1 VVRRFFEVMK
11 VGSLIAGFLL
21 LLVFSMT
28 AMGQQAQVSVKTPDE
43 ARARLDELRVA
54 GFEALYSL
62 DYEGARQKF
71 KEIARLFPE
80 HPAGPQFLAA
90 VLWTQTLNE
99 SRRLQSSLYAS
110 ESFYGKTED
119 AVNPRTVEQF
129 RELTRS
135 ATLLAKARL
144 KTNPRD
150 VEALYFLGATEGL
163 KAAFAAAVQRSFM
176 SALRDGSSSVDRH
189 RDVIKLDPGYRD
201 AELTIGLYDYVV
213 GTLPLPIKLLASIG
227 GVRGSK
233 KRGLLTLERV
243 AKEGRFARDDARS
256 LLIVLYKREKR
267 YADALALAREL
278 GAKYPRNYLYK
289 LEQADAL
296 MSQAAVERQSAHS
309 TAAASAEREALATFE
324 ALLQDRMTREA
335 AARSFDL
342 IHFRYGDAL
351 FTAGRFEQAAR
362 EFLAATTAL
371 GAEPGLAAIARLRAA
386 QSLDLAG
393 KRNEALVQYRAV
405 LQGPDVE
412 HAHEEAKRGLREPY
426 KIKNE
431 KSTPE

>member
-1 VVRRFFEVMK
+1 MK
-11 VGSLIAGFLL
+11 VRSFTITL
-21 LLVFSMT
+21 LLVLAFSLT
-28 AMGQQAQVSVKTPDE
+28 ARGQQAQASVKTPDD
-43 ARARLDELRVA
+43 ARARLEELRAA
-54 GFEALYSL
+54 GFEALYNL
-62 DYEGARQKF
+62 DYEAARQKF
-71 KEIARLFPE
+71 KEIARLFPD

-90 VLWTQTLNE
+90 ALWTQALNE

-119 AVNPRTVEQF
+119 AVDPRTVAQF
-129 RELTRS
+129 RELTRT
-135 ATLLAKARL
+135 ATQLAKARL

-150 VEALYFLGATEGL
+150 VEALYFLGSTEGL

-189 RDVIKLDPGYRD
+189 RDVIKLDPTYRD

-213 GTLPLPIKLLASIG
+213 GSLPLPVKLLASIG

-243 AKEGRFARDDARS
+243 AKEGRFARDDAKS

-296 MSQAAVERQSAHS
+296 ISQAAVERQAGQS
-309 TAAASAEREALATFE
+309 TAATSAEREAFAIFE
-324 ALLQDRMTREA
+324 ALLQGGGSREVA
-335 AARSFDL
+335 AARSLDL
-342 IHFRYGDAL
+342 VHFRYGDAL
-351 FTAGRFEQAAR
+351 FNAGRFDAAAK
-362 EFLAATTAL
+362 EFLAAASAN
-371 GAEPGLAAIARLRAA
+371 GAEPSLATLSRLRAA

-405 LQGPDVE
+405 LERPDVE

-426 KIKNE
+426 KIRNE
-431 KSTPE
+431 KSTSE

>member
-1 VVRRFFEVMK
+1 M
-11 VGSLIAGFLL
+11 SLL
-21 LLVFSMT
+21 LLLAFSM
-28 AMGQQAQVSVKTPDE
+28 AAVAQQAQAPAPKADE

-110 ESFYGKTED
+110 ESFYGKSED
-119 AVNPRTVEQF
+119 VVNPRTVEQF

-135 ATLLAKARL
+135 ATTLAKARL
-144 KTNPRD
+144 KANPRD

-189 RDVIKLDPGYRD
+189 RNVIKLDPSYHD

-213 GTLPLPIKLLASIG
+213 GTLPLPVKLLASIG

-267 YADALALAREL
+267 YADALAIAREL

-296 MSQAAVERQSAHS
+296 MSQAAVERQAANLSA
-309 TAAASAEREALATFE
+309 AGKAEREALAIFE
-324 ALLQDRMTREA
+324 ALLQDRAVREV

-351 FTAGRFEQAAR
+351 FTAGRFDQAAK
-362 EFLAATTAL
+362 EFLAATTAP
-371 GAEPGLAAIARLRAA
+371 GAEPGLSTLSRLRAA

-393 KRNEALVQYRAV
+393 KRNEALMQYRTV
-405 LQGPDVE
+405 LQGPDIE

-431 KSTPE
+431 KSTSE

>member
-1 VVRRFFEVMK
+1 
-11 VGSLIAGFLL
+11 AG
-21 LLVFSMT
+21 T
-28 AMGQQAQVSVKTPDE
+28 ADE

-119 AVNPRTVEQF
+119 VVNPRTVEQF

-144 KTNPRD
+144 KANPRD

-189 RDVIKLDPGYRD
+189 RDVIKLDPNYHD

-213 GTLPLPIKLLASIG
+213 GTLPLPVKLLASIG

-243 AKEGRFARDDARS
+243 AKEGRFARDDAKS

-267 YADALALAREL
+267 YGEALALAREL
-278 GAKYPRNYLYK
+278 GTKYPRNYLYK

-296 MSQAAVERQSAHS
+296 ISQAAVERQAGNA
-309 TAAASAEREALATFE
+309 TAAGKAEREALAIFE
-324 ALLQDRMTREA
+324 ALLQDRAVREA

-351 FTAGRFEQAAR
+351 FTAGRFDQAAK
-362 EFLAATTAL
+362 EFLAATTAP
-371 GAEPGLAAIARLRAA
+371 GAEPGLSTHSRLRAA

-393 KRNEALVQYRAV
+393 KRNEALVQYRTV
-405 LQGPDVE
+405 LQGPDIE

-431 KSTPE
+431 KSTSE

>member
-1 VVRRFFEVMK
+1 MK
-11 VGSLIAGFLL
+11 VGSFAMSLL
-21 LLVFSMT
+21 LLLAFSM
-28 AMGQQAQVSVKTPDE
+28 AAVAQQAQAPAPKADE

-110 ESFYGKTED
+110 ESFYGKSED
-119 AVNPRTVEQF
+119 VVNPRTVEQF

-135 ATLLAKARL
+135 ATTLAKARL
-144 KTNPRD
+144 KANPRD

-189 RDVIKLDPGYRD
+189 RNVIKLDPSYHD

-213 GTLPLPIKLLASIG
+213 GTLPLPVKLLASIG

-267 YADALALAREL
+267 YADALAIAREL

-296 MSQAAVERQSAHS
+296 MSQAAVERQAANLSA
-309 TAAASAEREALATFE
+309 AGKAEREALAIFE
-324 ALLQDRMTREA
+324 ALLQDRAVREV

-351 FTAGRFEQAAR
+351 FTAGRFDQAAK
-362 EFLAATTAL
+362 EFLAATTAP
-371 GAEPGLAAIARLRAA
+371 GAEPGLSTLSRLRAA

-393 KRNEALVQYRAV
+393 KRNEALMQYRTV
-405 LQGPDVE
+405 LQGPDIE

-431 KSTPE
+431 KSTSE

>member
-1 VVRRFFEVMK
+1 MK
-11 VGSLIAGFLL
+11 VGSFAASLL
-21 LLVFSMT
+21 LLLAFSM
-28 AMGQQAQVSVKTPDE
+28 AAVGQQAQAPAGTADE

-110 ESFYGKTED
+110 ESFYGKSED

-144 KTNPRD
+144 KANPRD
-150 VEALYFLGATEGL
+150 TEALYFLGATEGL
-163 KAAFAAAVQRSFM
+163 KAAFEAAVQRSFM

-189 RDVIKLDPGYRD
+189 RDVIKLDPNYRD

-213 GTLPLPIKLLASIG
+213 GTLPLPVKLLASIG

-267 YADALALAREL
+267 YREALALAREL
-278 GAKYPRNYLYK
+278 GTKYPRNYLYK

-296 MSQAAVERQSAHS
+296 ISQAGVERQAGNA
-309 TAAASAEREALATFE
+309 TAATSAEREALATFE
-324 ALLQDRMTREA
+324 ALLQDRAVREV

-342 IHFRYGDAL
+342 IHFRYGDTL
-351 FTAGRFEQAAR
+351 FTTGRFDQAAR
-362 EFLAATTAL
+362 EFLAATTAP
-371 GAEPGLAAIARLRAA
+371 GAEPGLSTLSRLRAA

-393 KRNEALVQYRAV
+393 KRNEALMQYRTV
-405 LQGPDVE
+405 LQGPDIE

-431 KSTPE
+431 KSTSE